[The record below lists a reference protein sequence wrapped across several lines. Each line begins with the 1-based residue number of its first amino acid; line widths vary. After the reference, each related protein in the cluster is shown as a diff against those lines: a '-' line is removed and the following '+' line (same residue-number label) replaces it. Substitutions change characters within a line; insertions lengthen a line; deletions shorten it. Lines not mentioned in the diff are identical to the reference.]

1 MIHFYHIK
9 TCDIHRRIHDGTG
22 KIPRGKGTHHRII
35 AAWREA
41 EAKGETRKSFHE
53 RIKGTELEI
62 TYGGLERWLNPAK
75 AKAVGSTGTHT
86 IVHTESSSFATATT
100 LDDVEAVYKK
110 NIEALIATLE
120 EQEQHLKGELDRVL
134 SDLARAREKLTKFD

>member
-1 MIHFYHIK
+1 MAQAK
-9 TCDIHRRIHDGTG
+9 SPEV
-22 KIPRGKGTHHRII
+22 KARII

-53 RIKGTELEI
+53 RVKGTELEI

-75 AKAVGSTGTHT
+75 AKIVGSTGTHT
-86 IVHTESSSFATATT
+86 TVHTESPNFATATT

-110 NIEALIATLE
+110 SIEALITTLE
-120 EQEQHLKGELDRVL
+120 EQEQHLKGELDRVV